1 MIKTG
6 TRYSNRYME
15 LEKKSQSG
23 RTKQT
28 KHDQWYTIDNEQN
41 KILQFG
47 NTEQASDIQFGK
59 TEQTSDI
66 QFGKTEQTSDIQFN
80 VKRATIA
87 ITKGSS
93 WS

>member
-1 MIKTG
+1 
-6 TRYSNRYME
+6 ME

-28 KHDQWYTIDNEQN
+28 KHNQWYTNDSEKN

-47 NTEQASDIQFGK
+47 KTEQTGDIQLGKTEQTGDIQFGK
-59 TEQTSDI
+59 TEQTGDI
-66 QFGKTEQTSDIQFN
+66 QFS
-80 VKRATIA
+80 VKRATIPM
-87 ITKGSS
+87 KVSS

>member
-66 QFGKTEQTSDIQFN
+66 QFN